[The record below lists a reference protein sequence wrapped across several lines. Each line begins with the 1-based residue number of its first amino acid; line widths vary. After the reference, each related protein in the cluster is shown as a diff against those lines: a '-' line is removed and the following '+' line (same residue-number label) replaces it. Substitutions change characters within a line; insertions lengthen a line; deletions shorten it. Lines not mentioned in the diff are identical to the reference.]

1 MNYTYSICHPEKP
14 EIEYPKIEL
23 NNQEVIELIKNYSWY
38 EILKKMEKIPEDEL
52 CFSPSVDIINKIDNR
67 SLCITATMEKGKP
80 EFSLWYNR
88 PVTFRPLFGLLS
100 ERTRIR
106 VIEKWGFNLDNA
118 LEYYQIF
125 LEKKYE
131 KLEKIM
137 NEK

>member
-1 MNYTYSICHPEKP
+1 
-14 EIEYPKIEL
+14 
-23 NNQEVIELIKNYSWY
+23 
-38 EILKKMEKIPEDEL
+38 MEKIPKDEL

-67 SLCITATMEKGKP
+67 SLCITATLEKGKP
-80 EFSLWYNR
+80 EFSLWYKR

-100 ERTRIR
+100 ERTRIS

-131 KLEKIM
+131 KLEKMM